1 MMNNKQMYQNN
12 NNPFMNNLMQ
22 LLGLGTTPQQIIQ
35 NAIAQNPQ
43 LQQTFS
49 QITGNGANPKQLCYQ
64 IAQQKGIDI
73 NQMINFL
80 NQRGF
85 KM

>member
-1 MMNNKQMYQNN
+1 MNNKQMYQNN
-12 NNPFMNNLMQ
+12 NNPFINNLMQ

-49 QITGNGANPKQLCYQ
+49 QMQQNNITPRDMCIQ
-64 IAQQKGIDI
+64 IAQQRGINL
-73 NQMINFL
+73 NQMVQFM

-85 KM
+85 RI